1 MSASAPAGG
10 WLTDELRDAAA
21 RPLRSRPRIAV
32 AAISV
37 ALVIVTGQILF
48 SVVGNPAFQ
57 WDVAAAYLFD
67 AQVQGGLWLTVW
79 LTVVVFVLSTV
90 LGTLLTLARLSSI
103 PVLSALSWA
112 YVWFFRSV
120 PLLVQLVFWF
130 NIGYLY
136 PKIAVG
142 LPFLPPFVEFDS
154 RNLVSS
160 VMVAVIGL
168 TLHEAAYAA
177 EIVRG
182 GILGVPHG
190 QREAAQMLG
199 LSASRT
205 NLRIVFPQ
213 AMRSILPPLGS
224 QAIGILKATSLVST
238 IAVADLMS
246 AVGKIYNR
254 TFEVIPLLMVA
265 TIWYLVITSLL
276 SVLQA
281 ALERRYGRGLE
292 GPGRRRA
299 PRVLAGGGA
308 E

>member
-1 MSASAPAGG
+1 MTVEPRATG
-10 WLTDELRDAAA
+10 WLTDELREAAA
-21 RPLRSRPRIAV
+21 RPLRARPRIV
-32 AAISV
+32 AAVVSI
-37 ALVIVTGQILF
+37 ALLLLVGQALLSI
-48 SVVGNPAFQ
+48 VGNPAFQ
-57 WDVAAAYLFD
+57 WDVAASYLFD
-67 AQVQGGLWLTVW
+67 GQVLQGLWLTVW
-79 LTVVVFVLSTV
+79 LTVVVFALSTV
-90 LGTLLTLARLSSI
+90 LGALLTLARLSSV
-103 PVLSALSWA
+103 PVLSAFSWA

-136 PKIAVG
+136 PTIALGV
-142 LPFLPPFVEFDS
+142 PFLPPFVELDS

-199 LSASRT
+199 LSDWRT
-205 NLRIVFPQ
+205 NVRIVFPQ

-254 TFEVIPLLMVA
+254 TFEVVPLLMVA

-281 ALERRYGRGLE
+281 MLERRYGRGSD
-292 GPGRRRA
+292 GPAKQRA
-299 PRVLAGGGA
+299 PRLLAWGGA
-308 E
+308 D